1 MVFMKIGRKSYR
13 IGYLAVSREMEK
25 KVIPVILFLVCIL
38 ASSIGAIVGAGGGII
53 IKPLLDMLGILPVS
67 TVSFCSGCTVLG
79 MSVSSLIRGR
89 KDGVKLKWRT
99 STALAAGAA
108 LGGLAGRALF
118 DLVRSSFADE
128 RVLGAVQAAVLTL
141 ITFLVYVYICKKDCL
156 PSHTIDSL
164 GLSIV
169 IGLSLGVMSSFL
181 GIGGGT
187 ANVAVLFF
195 FFSMEAKEA
204 AKNSLYIILF
214 SQIAGI
220 LSAIA
225 TKTVPEFSWIN
236 LLSMVV
242 GGIGGA
248 LIGAVVSKRI
258 NNAEVERLLKALS
271 LFIVAM
277 SLYNVLKYTIL

>member
-1 MVFMKIGRKSYR
+1 ME
-13 IGYLAVSREMEK
+13 VSREMEK
-25 KVIPVILFLVCIL
+25 KVIPVILFLVCIF

-53 IKPLLDMLGILPVS
+53 IKPILDMLGILPVS

-89 KDGVKLKWRT
+89 KDGVKLKLRT

-128 RVLGAVQAAVLTL
+128 RVLGAIQAAALTL
-141 ITFLVYVYICKKDCL
+141 ITFFVYVYICKKDRI
-156 PSHTIDSL
+156 SSYTIDSL